1 MEENENLNDNM
12 DKNQKTEKG
21 KGKAVAFIILAVVL
35 IVTIAAAVIYD
46 MMDKSIP
53 KAYIQI
59 VSNTDDMQNM
69 INTIYEG
76 VEEELPPTLNTQVVD
91 ISNVD
96 ILKSYTGLSSN
107 ENIDAVVVSEP
118 MIGSQAY
125 SLVLVKVKDGQD
137 ANAIAKEM
145 SENIDTRKWICVEAE
160 KLYAT
165 SQDNLAVLI
174 MASNEWATPVSNRIK
189 EILTYHGEEY
199 TRESISAPE
208 DQYIMDGG
216 VIPE

>member
-1 MEENENLNDNM
+1 MEENIIE
-12 DKNQKTEKG
+12 KNKKKNRKG
-21 KGKAVAFIILAVVL
+21 AIAFIILSIVLVIAIIVGAVY
-35 IVTIAAAVIYD
+35 AIYHNQ
-46 MMDKSIP
+46 P
-53 KAYIQI
+53 KTYTQI
-59 VSNTDDMQNM
+59 VSSTDDMQNM
-69 INTIYEG
+69 IITNYEG
-76 VEEELPPTLNTQVVD
+76 VEAELPPTLNTQVVD
-91 ISNVD
+91 ISNLD

-174 MASNEWATPVSNRIK
+174 MASDEWATPVYNKLK
-189 EILTYHGEEY
+189 EMLPSHSEEY
-199 TRESISAPE
+199 TKESASASE
-208 DQYIMDGG
+208 DQSVIEGG

>member
-1 MEENENLNDNM
+1 MEENIIEENKK
-12 DKNQKTEKG
+12 KNRKG
-21 KGKAVAFIILAVVL
+21 AIAFIILSIVLVIAIIVGAVY
-35 IVTIAAAVIYD
+35 AIYHNQ
-46 MMDKSIP
+46 P
-53 KAYIQI
+53 KTYTQI
-59 VSNTDDMQNM
+59 VSSTDDMQNM

-76 VEEELPPTLNTQVVD
+76 VEAELPPTLNTQVVD

-125 SLVLVKVKDGQD
+125 SLILVKVKDGQD

-174 MASNEWATPVSNRIK
+174 MASDEWATPVYNKLK
-189 EILTYHGEEY
+189 EMLPSHSEEY
-199 TRESISAPE
+199 TKESASASE
-208 DQYIMDGG
+208 DQSVIEGG

>member
-1 MEENENLNDNM
+1 MEENIIEENKK
-12 DKNQKTEKG
+12 KNRKGAIAFVILSIVLVIAIIVGAVYAIYRNQPKTY
-21 KGKAVAFIILAVVL
+21 
-35 IVTIAAAVIYD
+35 T
-46 MMDKSIP
+46 
-53 KAYIQI
+53 QI
-59 VSNTDDMQNM
+59 VSSTDDMQNM

-76 VEEELPPTLNTQVVD
+76 VEAELPPTLNTQVVD
-91 ISNVD
+91 ISNLD

-125 SLVLVKVKDGQD
+125 SLIIVKVKDGQD

-174 MASNEWATPVSNRIK
+174 MASDEWATPVYNKLK
-189 EILTYHGEEY
+189 EMLPSHSEEY
-199 TRESISAPE
+199 TKESASASE
-208 DQYIMDGG
+208 DQSITEGE

>member
-1 MEENENLNDNM
+1 MEENIIE
-12 DKNQKTEKG
+12 KNKKKNRKG
-21 KGKAVAFIILAVVL
+21 AIAFIILSIVLVIAIIVGAVY
-35 IVTIAAAVIYD
+35 AIYHNQ
-46 MMDKSIP
+46 P
-53 KAYIQI
+53 KTYTQI
-59 VSNTDDMQNM
+59 VSSTDDMQNM

-76 VEEELPPTLNTQVVD
+76 VEAELPPTLNTQVVD

-125 SLVLVKVKDGQD
+125 SLILVKVKDGQD

-174 MASNEWATPVSNRIK
+174 MASDEWATPVYNKLK
-189 EILTYHGEEY
+189 EMLPSHSEEY
-199 TRESISAPE
+199 TKESASASE
-208 DQYIMDGG
+208 DQSITEGG

>member
-1 MEENENLNDNM
+1 MEENKK
-12 DKNQKTEKG
+12 KNRKGAIAFVILSIVLVIAIIVGAVYAIYRNQPKTY
-21 KGKAVAFIILAVVL
+21 
-35 IVTIAAAVIYD
+35 T
-46 MMDKSIP
+46 
-53 KAYIQI
+53 QI
-59 VSNTDDMQNM
+59 VSSTDDMQNM

-76 VEEELPPTLNTQVVD
+76 VEAELPPTLNTQVVD

-125 SLVLVKVKDGQD
+125 SLILVKVKDGQD

-174 MASNEWATPVSNRIK
+174 MASDEWATPVYNKLK
-189 EILTYHGEEY
+189 EMLPSHSEEY
-199 TRESISAPE
+199 TKESASASE
-208 DQYIMDGG
+208 DQSITEGG

>member
-1 MEENENLNDNM
+1 MEENIIEENKK
-12 DKNQKTEKG
+12 KNRKGAIAFVILSIVLVIAIIVGAVYAIYRNQPKTY
-21 KGKAVAFIILAVVL
+21 
-35 IVTIAAAVIYD
+35 T
-46 MMDKSIP
+46 
-53 KAYIQI
+53 QI
-59 VSNTDDMQNM
+59 VSSTDDMQNM

-76 VEEELPPTLNTQVVD
+76 VEAELPPTLNTQVVD
-91 ISNVD
+91 ISNLD

-174 MASNEWATPVSNRIK
+174 MASDEWATPVYNKLK
-189 EILTYHGEEY
+189 EMLPSHSEEY
-199 TRESISAPE
+199 TKESASASE
-208 DQYIMDGG
+208 DQSVIEGG

>member
-1 MEENENLNDNM
+1 MEENIIEENKK
-12 DKNQKTEKG
+12 KNRKG
-21 KGKAVAFIILAVVL
+21 AIAFIILSIVLVIAIIVGAVY
-35 IVTIAAAVIYD
+35 AIYRNQ
-46 MMDKSIP
+46 P
-53 KAYIQI
+53 KTYTQI
-59 VSNTDDMQNM
+59 VSSTDDMQNM

-76 VEEELPPTLNTQVVD
+76 VEAELPPTLNTQVVD

-174 MASNEWATPVSNRIK
+174 MASDEWATPVYNKLK
-189 EILTYHGEEY
+189 EMLPSHSEEY
-199 TRESISAPE
+199 TKESASAPE
-208 DQYIMDGG
+208 DQSVIEGG

>member
-1 MEENENLNDNM
+1 MEENIIE
-12 DKNQKTEKG
+12 KNKKKNRKG
-21 KGKAVAFIILAVVL
+21 AIAFIILSIVLVIAIIVGAVY
-35 IVTIAAAVIYD
+35 AIYRNQ
-46 MMDKSIP
+46 P
-53 KAYIQI
+53 KTYTQI
-59 VSNTDDMQNM
+59 VSSTDDMQNM

-76 VEEELPPTLNTQVVD
+76 VEAELPPTLNTQVVD

-125 SLVLVKVKDGQD
+125 SLILVKVKDGQD

-174 MASNEWATPVSNRIK
+174 MASNEWATPVYNKLK
-189 EILTYHGEEY
+189 EMLPSHSEEY
-199 TRESISAPE
+199 TKESASASE
-208 DQYIMDGG
+208 DQSITEGE

>member
-1 MEENENLNDNM
+1 MEENIIE
-12 DKNQKTEKG
+12 KNKKKNRKG
-21 KGKAVAFIILAVVL
+21 AIAFIILSIVLVIAIIVGAVY
-35 IVTIAAAVIYD
+35 AIYHNQ
-46 MMDKSIP
+46 P
-53 KAYIQI
+53 KTYTQI
-59 VSNTDDMQNM
+59 VSSTDDMQNM

>member
-1 MEENENLNDNM
+1 MEENIIEENKK
-12 DKNQKTEKG
+12 KNRKGAIAFVILSIVLVIAIIVGAVYAIYRNQPKTY
-21 KGKAVAFIILAVVL
+21 
-35 IVTIAAAVIYD
+35 T
-46 MMDKSIP
+46 
-53 KAYIQI
+53 QI
-59 VSNTDDMQNM
+59 VSSTDDMQNM

-76 VEEELPPTLNTQVVD
+76 VEAELPPTLNTQVID

-174 MASNEWATPVSNRIK
+174 MASDEWATPVYNKLK
-189 EILTYHGEEY
+189 EMLPSHSEEY
-199 TRESISAPE
+199 TKESASASE
-208 DQYIMDGG
+208 DQSVIEGG

>member
-1 MEENENLNDNM
+1 MEENIIEENKK
-12 DKNQKTEKG
+12 KNRKGAIAFVILSIVLVIAIIVGAVYAIYRNQPKTY
-21 KGKAVAFIILAVVL
+21 
-35 IVTIAAAVIYD
+35 T
-46 MMDKSIP
+46 
-53 KAYIQI
+53 QI
-59 VSNTDDMQNM
+59 VSSTDDMQNM

-76 VEEELPPTLNTQVVD
+76 VEAELPPTLNTQVVD

-174 MASNEWATPVSNRIK
+174 MASDEWATPVYNKLK
-189 EILTYHGEEY
+189 EMLPSHSEEY
-199 TRESISAPE
+199 TKESASASE
-208 DQYIMDGG
+208 DQSITEGE

>member
-1 MEENENLNDNM
+1 MEENIIEENKK
-12 DKNQKTEKG
+12 KNRKG
-21 KGKAVAFIILAVVL
+21 AIAFIILSIVLVIAIIVGAVY
-35 IVTIAAAVIYD
+35 AIYRNQ
-46 MMDKSIP
+46 P
-53 KAYIQI
+53 KTYTQM
-59 VSNTDDMQNM
+59 VSSTDDMQNM

-76 VEEELPPTLNTQVVD
+76 VEAELPPTLNTQVVD

-174 MASNEWATPVSNRIK
+174 MASDEWATPVYNKLK
-189 EILTYHGEEY
+189 EMLPSHSEEY
-199 TRESISAPE
+199 TKESASASE
-208 DQYIMDGG
+208 DQSITEGG

>member
-1 MEENENLNDNM
+1 MEENIIEENKK
-12 DKNQKTEKG
+12 KNRKGAIAFVILSIVLVIAIIVGAVYAIYRNQPKTY
-21 KGKAVAFIILAVVL
+21 
-35 IVTIAAAVIYD
+35 T
-46 MMDKSIP
+46 
-53 KAYIQI
+53 QI

-174 MASNEWATPVSNRIK
+174 MASDEWATPVYNKLK
-189 EILTYHGEEY
+189 EMLPSHSEEY
-199 TRESISAPE
+199 TKESASASE
-208 DQYIMDGG
+208 DQSVIEGG

>member
-1 MEENENLNDNM
+1 MEENIIEENKK
-12 DKNQKTEKG
+12 KNRKGAIAFVILSIVLVIAIIVGAVYAIYRNQPKTY
-21 KGKAVAFIILAVVL
+21 
-35 IVTIAAAVIYD
+35 T
-46 MMDKSIP
+46 
-53 KAYIQI
+53 QI
-59 VSNTDDMQNM
+59 VSSTDDMQNM

-76 VEEELPPTLNTQVVD
+76 VEAELPPTLNTQVVD
-91 ISNVD
+91 ISNLD

-174 MASNEWATPVSNRIK
+174 MASDEWVTPVYNKLK
-189 EILTYHGEEY
+189 EMLPSHSEEY
-199 TRESISAPE
+199 TKESASASE
-208 DQYIMDGG
+208 DQSVIEGG
-216 VIPE
+216 IIPE

>member
-1 MEENENLNDNM
+1 MEENIIEENKK
-12 DKNQKTEKG
+12 KNRKG
-21 KGKAVAFIILAVVL
+21 AIAFIILSIVLVIAIIVGAVY
-35 IVTIAAAVIYD
+35 AIYRNQ
-46 MMDKSIP
+46 P
-53 KAYIQI
+53 KTYTQI
-59 VSNTDDMQNM
+59 VSSTDDMQNM

-76 VEEELPPTLNTQVVD
+76 VEAELPPTLNTQVVD

>member
-1 MEENENLNDNM
+1 MEENIIEENKK
-12 DKNQKTEKG
+12 KNRKGAIAFVILSIVLVIAIIVGAVYAIYRNQPKTY
-21 KGKAVAFIILAVVL
+21 
-35 IVTIAAAVIYD
+35 T
-46 MMDKSIP
+46 
-53 KAYIQI
+53 QI
-59 VSNTDDMQNM
+59 VSSTDDMQNM

>member
-1 MEENENLNDNM
+1 MEENIIEENKK
-12 DKNQKTEKG
+12 KNRKGAIAFVILSIVLVIAIIVGAVYAIYRNQPKTY
-21 KGKAVAFIILAVVL
+21 
-35 IVTIAAAVIYD
+35 T
-46 MMDKSIP
+46 
-53 KAYIQI
+53 QI
-59 VSNTDDMQNM
+59 VSSTDDMQNM

-76 VEEELPPTLNTQVVD
+76 VEAELPPTLNTQVVD
-91 ISNVD
+91 ISNLD

>member
-1 MEENENLNDNM
+1 MEENIIE
-12 DKNQKTEKG
+12 KNKKKNRKG
-21 KGKAVAFIILAVVL
+21 AIAFIILSIVLVIAIIVGAVY
-35 IVTIAAAVIYD
+35 AIYHNQ
-46 MMDKSIP
+46 P
-53 KAYIQI
+53 KTYTQI
-59 VSNTDDMQNM
+59 VSSTDDMQNM

-174 MASNEWATPVSNRIK
+174 MASDEWATPVYNKLK
-189 EILTYHGEEY
+189 EMLPSHSEEY
-199 TRESISAPE
+199 TKESASASE
-208 DQYIMDGG
+208 DQSITEGG

>member
-1 MEENENLNDNM
+1 MEENIIEENKK
-12 DKNQKTEKG
+12 KNRKGAIAFVILSIVLVIAIIVGAVYAIYRNQPKTY
-21 KGKAVAFIILAVVL
+21 
-35 IVTIAAAVIYD
+35 T
-46 MMDKSIP
+46 
-53 KAYIQI
+53 QI
-59 VSNTDDMQNM
+59 VSSTDDMQNM

-76 VEEELPPTLNTQVVD
+76 VEAELPPTLNTQVVD

-125 SLVLVKVKDGQD
+125 SLILVKVKDGQD

-174 MASNEWATPVSNRIK
+174 MASDEWVTPVYNKLK
-189 EILTYHGEEY
+189 EMLPSHSEEY
-199 TRESISAPE
+199 TKESASASE
-208 DQYIMDGG
+208 DQSITEGE

>member
-1 MEENENLNDNM
+1 MEENIIE
-12 DKNQKTEKG
+12 KNKKKNRKG
-21 KGKAVAFIILAVVL
+21 AIAFIILSIVLVIAIIVGAVY
-35 IVTIAAAVIYD
+35 AIYRNQ
-46 MMDKSIP
+46 P
-53 KAYIQI
+53 KTYTQI
-59 VSNTDDMQNM
+59 VSSTDDMQNM

-76 VEEELPPTLNTQVVD
+76 VEAELPPTLNTQVVD

-174 MASNEWATPVSNRIK
+174 MASDEWATPVYNKLK
-189 EILTYHGEEY
+189 EMLPSHSEEY
-199 TRESISAPE
+199 TKESASASE
-208 DQYIMDGG
+208 DQSITEGE

>member
-1 MEENENLNDNM
+1 MEENIIEENKK
-12 DKNQKTEKG
+12 KNRKGAIAFVILSIVLVIAIIVGAVYAIYRNQPKTY
-21 KGKAVAFIILAVVL
+21 
-35 IVTIAAAVIYD
+35 T
-46 MMDKSIP
+46 
-53 KAYIQI
+53 QI

>member
-1 MEENENLNDNM
+1 MEENIIEENKK
-12 DKNQKTEKG
+12 KNRKGAIAFVILSIVLVIAIIVGAVYAIYRNQPKTY
-21 KGKAVAFIILAVVL
+21 
-35 IVTIAAAVIYD
+35 T
-46 MMDKSIP
+46 
-53 KAYIQI
+53 QI
-59 VSNTDDMQNM
+59 VSSTDDMQNM

-76 VEEELPPTLNTQVVD
+76 VEAELPPTLNTQVVD

-174 MASNEWATPVSNRIK
+174 MASNEWATPVYNKLK
-189 EILTYHGEEY
+189 EMLPSHSEEY
-199 TRESISAPE
+199 TKESASASE
-208 DQYIMDGG
+208 DQSITEGE

>member
-1 MEENENLNDNM
+1 MEENIIE
-12 DKNQKTEKG
+12 KNKKKNRKG
-21 KGKAVAFIILAVVL
+21 AIAFIILSIVLVIAIIVGAVY
-35 IVTIAAAVIYD
+35 AIYHNQ
-46 MMDKSIP
+46 P
-53 KAYIQI
+53 KTYTQI
-59 VSNTDDMQNM
+59 VSSTDDMQNM

-76 VEEELPPTLNTQVVD
+76 VEAELPPTLNTQVVD

-125 SLVLVKVKDGQD
+125 SLILVKVKDGQD

-174 MASNEWATPVSNRIK
+174 MASDEWATPVYNKLK
-189 EILTYHGEEY
+189 EMLPSHSEEY
-199 TRESISAPE
+199 TKESASASE
-208 DQYIMDGG
+208 DQSITEGE

>member
-1 MEENENLNDNM
+1 MEENIIEENKK
-12 DKNQKTEKG
+12 KNRKGAIAFVILSIVLVIAIIVGAVYAIYRNQPKTY
-21 KGKAVAFIILAVVL
+21 
-35 IVTIAAAVIYD
+35 T
-46 MMDKSIP
+46 
-53 KAYIQI
+53 QI
-59 VSNTDDMQNM
+59 VSSTDDMQNM

-76 VEEELPPTLNTQVVD
+76 VEAELPPTLNTQVVD

-125 SLVLVKVKDGQD
+125 SLILVKVKDGQD

-174 MASNEWATPVSNRIK
+174 MASDEWATPVYNKLK
-189 EILTYHGEEY
+189 EMLPSHSEEY
-199 TRESISAPE
+199 TKESASASE
-208 DQYIMDGG
+208 DQSITEGG
-216 VIPE
+216 VILE